1 MSRLKRFEEF
11 RFVGAR
17 DSMIVY
23 DTDDGTQSELLAG
36 RLEADDL
43 LTRTLIQ
50 TFGPD
55 TVDEARNR
63 GFRPLPI

>member
-23 DTDDGTQSELLAG
+23 DTDDGTQSDLLAG
-36 RLEADDL
+36 RLEANDL
-43 LTRTLIQ
+43 LNRTLIQ

-63 GFRPLPI
+63 GFSQVRL

>member
-1 MSRLKRFEEF
+1 MSRLKRLEEF

-23 DTDDGTQSELLAG
+23 DTDDGTQSDLLAG
-36 RLEADDL
+36 RLEANDL
-43 LTRTLIQ
+43 LNRTLIQ

-63 GFRPLPI
+63 GFSQVRL